1 MDNNIDKIIENILKV
16 DINNL
21 EKNIKMIIYNIKK
34 SLNINKDLIEETNKL
49 DINNKNG
56 FILDFNIINNI
67 FSNIDKDNL
76 YYKDVTLSKRDIKE
90 NIIYGK
96 EIMNIGN
103 VIVIN
108 DKNPYILIEMIIR
121 NIKAGNKLII
131 ANNTYMYLTNKLI
144 VKLVQDILEEFNISR
159 NLIQLYVTDNYDSL
173 LSNYANIDLVICI
186 GNANLQ
192 KLILNKSKNKTIISG
207 YENFDLYIDDI
218 KDIDFLNKIINS
230 NLDISLYINSNLNID
245 YPTAILVNDCD
256 EAIKQINYNGSKF
269 SSSIF
274 TNSSINASKFIN
286 QVNSKI
292 ITVNTSPSIE
302 RTLDITQKDLITYK
316 TIIYPFNFKLDDNI
330 VKVEL

>member
-49 DINNKNG
+49 DIKNKNG

-67 FSNIDKDNL
+67 FSNI
-76 YYKDVTLSKRDIKE
+76 DIKE

-121 NIKAGNKLII
+121 NIKAGNKLIL
-131 ANNTYMYLTNKLI
+131 ANNPYMYLTNKLI

-192 KLILNKSKNKTIISG
+192 KLILNKSKIITIISG

-286 QVNSKI
+286 QINSKI

-316 TIIYPFNFKLDDNI
+316 TIIYPFNFKIND
-330 VKVEL
+330 

>member
-49 DINNKNG
+49 DIKNKNG

-144 VKLVQDILEEFNISR
+144 IKLVQDILEEFNISR

-286 QVNSKI
+286 RVNSKI

-316 TIIYPFNFKLDDNI
+316 TIIYPFNFKIND
-330 VKVEL
+330 

>member
-49 DINNKNG
+49 DIKNKNG

-121 NIKAGNKLII
+121 NIKAGNKLIL

-159 NLIQLYVTDNYDSL
+159 NLIQLYITDNYDSL

-302 RTLDITQKDLITYK
+302 RTLDITQQDLITYK
-316 TIIYPFNFKLDDNI
+316 TIIYPFNFKIND
-330 VKVEL
+330 

>member
-49 DINNKNG
+49 DIKNKNG

-108 DKNPYILIEMIIR
+108 DTNPYILIEMIIR
-121 NIKAGNKLII
+121 NIKAGNKLIL

-316 TIIYPFNFKLDDNI
+316 TIIYPFNFKIND
-330 VKVEL
+330 

>member
-49 DINNKNG
+49 DIKNKNG

-121 NIKAGNKLII
+121 NIKAGNKLIL

-173 LSNYANIDLVICI
+173 LYNYANIDLVICI

-316 TIIYPFNFKLDDNI
+316 TIIYPFNFKIND
-330 VKVEL
+330 

>member
-121 NIKAGNKLII
+121 NIKAGNKLIL

-316 TIIYPFNFKLDDNI
+316 TIIYPFNFKIND
-330 VKVEL
+330 

>member
-34 SLNINKDLIEETNKL
+34 SLNINKDLIEKTNKL
-49 DINNKNG
+49 DVNNKNG

-121 NIKAGNKLII
+121 NIKAGNKLIL
-131 ANNTYMYLTNKLI
+131 ANNAYMYLTNKLI

-316 TIIYPFNFKLDDNI
+316 TIIYPFNFKIND
-330 VKVEL
+330 

>member
-56 FILDFNIINNI
+56 FILDFNVINNI

-121 NIKAGNKLII
+121 NIKAGNKLIL

-144 VKLVQDILEEFNISR
+144 IKLVQDILEEFNISR

-286 QVNSKI
+286 QVNSKT

-302 RTLDITQKDLITYK
+302 RTLDITQQDLITYK
-316 TIIYPFNFKLDDNI
+316 TIIYPFNFKIND
-330 VKVEL
+330 

>member
-316 TIIYPFNFKLDDNI
+316 TIIYPFNFKIND
-330 VKVEL
+330 

>member
-34 SLNINKDLIEETNKL
+34 SLNINKDLIEKTNKL

-121 NIKAGNKLII
+121 NIKAGNKLIL
-131 ANNTYMYLTNKLI
+131 ANNAYMYLTNKLI

-316 TIIYPFNFKLDDNI
+316 TIIYPFNFKIND
-330 VKVEL
+330 

>member
-49 DINNKNG
+49 DIKNKNG

-108 DKNPYILIEMIIR
+108 DTNPYILIEMIIR
-121 NIKAGNKLII
+121 NIKAGNKLIL

-286 QVNSKI
+286 RVNSKI

-316 TIIYPFNFKLDDNI
+316 TIIYPFNFKINN
-330 VKVEL
+330 

>member
-121 NIKAGNKLII
+121 NIKAGNKLIL
-131 ANNTYMYLTNKLI
+131 ANNHYMYLTNKLI

-302 RTLDITQKDLITYK
+302 RTLDITQQDLITYK
-316 TIIYPFNFKLDDNI
+316 TIIYPFNFKIND
-330 VKVEL
+330 

>member
-49 DINNKNG
+49 DIKNKNG

-121 NIKAGNKLII
+121 NIKAGNKLIL
-131 ANNTYMYLTNKLI
+131 ANNHYMYLTNKLI

-302 RTLDITQKDLITYK
+302 RTLDITQQDLITYK
-316 TIIYPFNFKLDDNI
+316 TIIYPFNFKIND
-330 VKVEL
+330 

>member
-108 DKNPYILIEMIIR
+108 DTNPYILIEMIIR
-121 NIKAGNKLII
+121 NIKAGNKLIL

-173 LSNYANIDLVICI
+173 LYNYANIDLVICI

-286 QVNSKI
+286 RVNSKI

-316 TIIYPFNFKLDDNI
+316 TIIYPFNFKIND
-330 VKVEL
+330 

>member
-56 FILDFNIINNI
+56 FILDFNVINNI

-90 NIIYGK
+90 KIIYGK

-144 VKLVQDILEEFNISR
+144 IKLVQDILEEFNISR

-316 TIIYPFNFKLDDNI
+316 TIIYPFNFKIND
-330 VKVEL
+330 

>member
-90 NIIYGK
+90 KIIYGK

-121 NIKAGNKLII
+121 NIKAGNKLIL

-218 KDIDFLNKIINS
+218 KDIDFLNKII
-230 NLDISLYINSNLNID
+230 
-245 YPTAILVNDCD
+245 
-256 EAIKQINYNGSKF
+256 
-269 SSSIF
+269 
-274 TNSSINASKFIN
+274 
-286 QVNSKI
+286 
-292 ITVNTSPSIE
+292 
-302 RTLDITQKDLITYK
+302 
-316 TIIYPFNFKLDDNI
+316 
-330 VKVEL
+330 

>member
-286 QVNSKI
+286 QVNSKT

-302 RTLDITQKDLITYK
+302 RTLDITQQDLITYK
-316 TIIYPFNFKLDDNI
+316 TIIYPFNFKIND
-330 VKVEL
+330 

>member
-192 KLILNKSKNKTIISG
+192 KLILNKSKNKTNISG

-316 TIIYPFNFKLDDNI
+316 TIIYPFNFKIND
-330 VKVEL
+330 

>member
-49 DINNKNG
+49 DIKNKNG

-90 NIIYGK
+90 KIIYGK

-121 NIKAGNKLII
+121 NIKAGNKLIL

-159 NLIQLYVTDNYDSL
+159 NLIQPYVTDNYDSL
-173 LSNYANIDLVICI
+173 LYNYANIDLVICI

-316 TIIYPFNFKLDDNI
+316 TIIYPFNFKIND
-330 VKVEL
+330 

>member
-49 DINNKNG
+49 DIKNKNG

-108 DKNPYILIEMIIR
+108 DTNPYILIEMIIR
-121 NIKAGNKLII
+121 NIKAGNKLIL

-144 VKLVQDILEEFNISR
+144 IKLVQDILEEFNISR

-274 TNSSINASKFIN
+274 TDSSINASKFIN
-286 QVNSKI
+286 RVNSKI

-316 TIIYPFNFKLDDNI
+316 TIIYPFNFKIND
-330 VKVEL
+330 

>member
-21 EKNIKMIIYNIKK
+21 EKNIKMIIYNIEK

-49 DINNKNG
+49 DINSKNG

-67 FSNIDKDNL
+67 FSNINKDNL

-121 NIKAGNKLII
+121 NIKAGNKLIL
-131 ANNTYMYLTNKLI
+131 ANNAYMYLTNKLI
-144 VKLVQDILEEFNISR
+144 VKLVQDILEEFNVSR

-286 QVNSKI
+286 RVNSKI

-316 TIIYPFNFKLDDNI
+316 TIIYPFNFKIND
-330 VKVEL
+330 

>member
-108 DKNPYILIEMIIR
+108 DTNPYILIEMIIR
-121 NIKAGNKLII
+121 NIKAGNKLIL

-173 LSNYANIDLVICI
+173 LYNYANIDLVICI

-316 TIIYPFNFKLDDNI
+316 TIIYPFNFKIND
-330 VKVEL
+330 

>member
-56 FILDFNIINNI
+56 FILDFNVINNI

-108 DKNPYILIEMIIR
+108 DTNPYILIEMIIR
-121 NIKAGNKLII
+121 NIKAGNKLIL

-316 TIIYPFNFKLDDNI
+316 TIIYPFNFKIND
-330 VKVEL
+330 

>member
-144 VKLVQDILEEFNISR
+144 IKLVQDILEEFNISR

-316 TIIYPFNFKLDDNI
+316 TIIYPFNFKIND
-330 VKVEL
+330 

>member
-121 NIKAGNKLII
+121 NIKAGNKLIL
-131 ANNTYMYLTNKLI
+131 ANTPYMYLTNKLI

-316 TIIYPFNFKLDDNI
+316 TIIYPFNFKINN
-330 VKVEL
+330 

>member
-90 NIIYGK
+90 KIIYGK

-144 VKLVQDILEEFNISR
+144 IKLVQDILEEFNISR

-286 QVNSKI
+286 RVNSKI

-316 TIIYPFNFKLDDNI
+316 TIIYPFNFKIND
-330 VKVEL
+330 

>member
-49 DINNKNG
+49 DIKNKNG

-108 DKNPYILIEMIIR
+108 DTNPYILIEMIIR
-121 NIKAGNKLII
+121 NIKAGNKLIL

-144 VKLVQDILEEFNISR
+144 IKLVQDILEEFNISR

-316 TIIYPFNFKLDDNI
+316 TIIYPFNFKIND
-330 VKVEL
+330 

>member
-56 FILDFNIINNI
+56 FILDFNVINNI

-316 TIIYPFNFKLDDNI
+316 TIIYPFNFKIND
-330 VKVEL
+330 

>member
-49 DINNKNG
+49 DIKNKNG

-121 NIKAGNKLII
+121 NIKAGNKLIL

-144 VKLVQDILEEFNISR
+144 IKLVQDILEEFNISR

-316 TIIYPFNFKLDDNI
+316 TIIYPFNFKIND
-330 VKVEL
+330 

>member
-49 DINNKNG
+49 DIKNKNG

-144 VKLVQDILEEFNISR
+144 IKLVQDILEEFNISR

-256 EAIKQINYNGSKF
+256 EVIKQINYNGSKF

-316 TIIYPFNFKLDDNI
+316 TIIYPFNFKIND
-330 VKVEL
+330 

>member
-49 DINNKNG
+49 DIKNKNG

-121 NIKAGNKLII
+121 NIKAGNKLIL
-131 ANNTYMYLTNKLI
+131 ANNAYMYLTNKLI
-144 VKLVQDILEEFNISR
+144 IKLVQDILEEFNISR

-286 QVNSKI
+286 RVNSKI

-316 TIIYPFNFKLDDNI
+316 TIIYPFNFKIND
-330 VKVEL
+330 

>member
-121 NIKAGNKLII
+121 NIKAGNKLIL
-131 ANNTYMYLTNKLI
+131 ANNHYMYLTNKLI

-316 TIIYPFNFKLDDNI
+316 TIIYPFNFKIND
-330 VKVEL
+330 

>member
-90 NIIYGK
+90 KIIYGK

-121 NIKAGNKLII
+121 NIKAGNKLIL
-131 ANNTYMYLTNKLI
+131 ANNPYMYLTNKLI

-316 TIIYPFNFKLDDNI
+316 TIIYPFNFKIND
-330 VKVEL
+330 

>member
-49 DINNKNG
+49 DIKNKNG

-144 VKLVQDILEEFNISR
+144 IKLVQDILEEFNISR

-316 TIIYPFNFKLDDNI
+316 TIIYPFNFKIND
-330 VKVEL
+330 

>member
-56 FILDFNIINNI
+56 FILDFNVINNI

-144 VKLVQDILEEFNISR
+144 IKLVQDILEEFNISR

-173 LSNYANIDLVICI
+173 LYNYANIDLVICI

-316 TIIYPFNFKLDDNI
+316 TIIYPFNFKIND
-330 VKVEL
+330 

>member
-49 DINNKNG
+49 DIKNKNG

-121 NIKAGNKLII
+121 NIKAGNKLIL

-218 KDIDFLNKIINS
+218 KDIDFLNKIINN
-230 NLDISLYINSNLNID
+230 NLDISIYINSNLNID

-316 TIIYPFNFKLDDNI
+316 TIIYPFNFKIND
-330 VKVEL
+330 

>member
-108 DKNPYILIEMIIR
+108 DTNPYILIEMIIR
-121 NIKAGNKLII
+121 NIKAGNKLIL

-274 TNSSINASKFIN
+274 TDSSINASKFIN
-286 QVNSKI
+286 QVNSKT

-302 RTLDITQKDLITYK
+302 RTLDITQQDLITYK
-316 TIIYPFNFKLDDNI
+316 TIIYPFNFKIND
-330 VKVEL
+330 

>member
-49 DINNKNG
+49 DIKNKNG

-121 NIKAGNKLII
+121 NIKAGNKLIL

-316 TIIYPFNFKLDDNI
+316 TIIYPFNFKIND
-330 VKVEL
+330 

>member
-49 DINNKNG
+49 DIKNKNG

-121 NIKAGNKLII
+121 NIKAGNKLIL

-144 VKLVQDILEEFNISR
+144 IKLVQDILEEFNISR

-286 QVNSKI
+286 RVNSKI

-316 TIIYPFNFKLDDNI
+316 TIIYPFNFKIND
-330 VKVEL
+330 

>member
-316 TIIYPFNFKLDDNI
+316 TIIYPFNFKIKN
-330 VKVEL
+330 